1 MAHHV
6 TVSVCDAGSDAS
18 LTYVQVDCACASR
31 PMTRAAAAVGVRAR
45 ALSSWGGGGGT
56 RKHAGM
62 FAGNRRRST
71 WTARSNHVWDRRD
84 PHFRTSHHAHPHGHA
99 RTRCVPDMLQPDAR
113 SAHSVDAIRRD
124 AWIHRAVCSMRSA
137 VTARIARLF
146 RRACAV
152 APARGA
158 AHVGWCRVRMVHARR
173 VWHIVVRGR
182 ALHNHSVGVGG
193 GRWRLRETSRA
204 MGARARPRTHIRSG
218 GDGARADRVAR
229 ECCLERPTRGCVQ
242 SSVWRARGRG
252 TN

>member
-31 PMTRAAAAVGVRAR
+31 PMTRAAAAVGVRAQ
-45 ALSSWGGGGGT
+45 ALSSWGGET

-62 FAGNRRRST
+62 FAGNRRRSR

-113 SAHSVDAIRRD
+113 SAHSVVAIRRD

-193 GRWRLRETSRA
+193 RWRLR
-204 MGARARPRTHIRSG
+204 
-218 GDGARADRVAR
+218 
-229 ECCLERPTRGCVQ
+229 
-242 SSVWRARGRG
+242 
-252 TN
+252 